1 MEVGSVNCPTAA
13 ASLYANKDS
22 QVNKTQALEDSEN
35 KGVTALN
42 TQDEEEDDTT
52 ASAASTRVSLS
63 TVNAASEEQ
72 ETELPAA
79 LNKDNAEDE
88 AKAAARDI
96 PEKGLGVQ
104 ANVSSFEAQ
113 GLLGA

>member
-42 TQDEEEDDTT
+42 AQDEEDDTA

-79 LNKDNAEDE
+79 LNRDNAEDE

>member
-42 TQDEEEDDTT
+42 TQDEEDDTT